1 MERFKSIARNWR
13 VKVAVQFLLG
23 LLPRSLGFRVNEW
36 VTSYVRG
43 GLEER
48 IDPQPRYLKGI
59 NNIAMIRHQAEGFS
73 LAGKRVFELGTGWHG
88 IDLVIFYLLGAE
100 QIITIDHHTHLTFE
114 YLASSINSLYSD
126 PEVIE
131 ELRKQGLDEIRLSKL
146 QESVSQAVSLE
157 DLLMILL
164 TDYRIITSREY
175 SDLNLDGPVDLFYSE
190 SILQRI
196 PIPHLEDLFRVVSS
210 QLSDKGVVFHRT
222 DQKDINA
229 QSHVDQG
236 LWDFNY
242 LRYSDGF
249 FNFFM
254 SGKFNSQNR
263 LRESD
268 FLELLEGSGM
278 VPIYLESHYSKTD
291 LEKLK
296 DFQVARRFQGKTV
309 EDLAVKHSKI
319 ICRKDIPPGFS
330 GLKRD
335 LIIT

>member
-23 LLPRSLGFRVNEW
+23 LLPRSLGFRINEW

-48 IDPQPRYLKGI
+48 IDHQPRYMKGI
-59 NNIAMIRHQAEGFS
+59 KNIAMIRSQAGGFS
-73 LAGKRVFELGTGWHG
+73 LTGKKVFELGTGWHG

-100 QIITIDHHTHLTFE
+100 QIITIDHHTHLTYE
-114 YLASSINSLYSD
+114 YLTSSINSLFSY

-131 ELRKQGLDEIRLSKL
+131 ELRNQSLDENRLSILK
-146 QESVSQAVSLE
+146 ETVNIANSLD
-157 DLLMILL
+157 DLLKILL
-164 TDYRIITSREY
+164 TEYRIITSREY
-175 SDLNLDGPVDLFYSE
+175 KDLVFDGLVDLFYSE

-196 PIPHLEDLFRVVSS
+196 PIQHLEDLFGVVSAH
-210 QLSDKGVVFHRT
+210 LNAEGVVFHRT

-236 LWDFNY
+236 LWDFYY
-242 LRYSDGF
+242 LRYSDSF
-249 FNFFM
+249 FNLFM

-268 FLELLEGSGM
+268 FLKLLEQSGM
-278 VPIYLESHYSKTD
+278 IPVYLESHYSKAD

-296 DFQVARRFQGKTV
+296 DFQVAQRFRGKTL

-319 ICRKDIPPGFS
+319 ICRKTLPPDFS
-330 GLKRD
+330 GLNRD
-335 LIIT
+335 LIIN